1 MARRAERVA
10 RAGGSFLGGIA
21 NNPGIVIIGLVLG
34 GLFIFRDKISEAFA
48 SIGEGF
54 GNIDIELPEIKFP
67 ELPQF
72 PEITFPEITFPDFAG
87 FFTGFQ
93 EQQTSF
99 FTGLQNFFTGKID
112 LPQPQKMVEDTG
124 LIDPLTCECGSAI
137 VQDAFGNVNQKC
149 LPCEKAEPVGM
160 DPKLALE
167 PSDAELFAKDFPEEF
182 KDLTPV
188 QQFLVTDKGFDI
200 SSFLTQEPTQQF
212 TGGGVGFIGGSIFET
227 PLENL
232 SLSQIIDMFNVT
244 ASQASNLKAIA
255 QGFTPEEELFLQGS
269 QDVGGFFTGF
279 NPPAVSDPQFQGLTP
294 EQIALILTGGNIQ
307 NF

>member
-34 GLFIFRDKISEAFA
+34 GLFIFRDKISEAFG
-48 SIGEGF
+48 SLGEGLV
-54 GNIDIELPEIKFP
+54 NIEFP
-67 ELPQF
+67 ELPSLPDITF
-72 PEITFPEITFPDFAG
+72 PDITFPEFPDFSG

-93 EQQTSF
+93 EQQQSF
-99 FTGLQNFFTGKID
+99 FTGLQNFFTGSID

-124 LIDPLTCECGSAI
+124 LIDPLSCECGSAI
-137 VQDAFGNVNQKC
+137 IQDAFGNVNQQC
-149 LPCEKAEPVGM
+149 LPCPEPPGK

-182 KDLTPV
+182 VEKGLTPV
-188 QQFLVTDKGFDI
+188 QKFLVENKGFSV

-244 ASQASNLKAIA
+244 ASQASSLRAEAI
-255 QGFTPEEELFLQGS
+255 GFTPEEQAFLTPKVITPTGTIFDFTNQGS
-269 QDVGGFFTGF
+269 
-279 NPPAVSDPQFQGLTP
+279 NVSDSQFQGLTP
-294 EQIALILTGGNIQ
+294 EQIVLRLLGGNIQ